1 MSGFMLFLKKKK
13 KKECVSKK
21 DFVMITILK
30 NENFGNLL
38 SEYFNKATVSDLVL
52 HIGDT
57 HDTKKVPLLIHT
69 HLMCLHPASEFI
81 RRYLSC
87 FGNDPERCHVSGQN
101 PLVPNQLNLT
111 INLDYGNGRLNDEV
125 VTLFFSL
132 FYVNR
137 FNEAHLKHNHIEE
150 AFYHNILILYELA
163 LYFLFDTLIV
173 YIESYFKATMS
184 LAYFNHLSNFCLQP
198 HPLTGAYVL
207 DKKQRGATLYRRLVQ
222 WYTTCVGGDHVSPSP
237 PPSIEEQ
244 KCDWHYF
251 TRNKQAILGDIALI
265 ENCRLPKKEARRL
278 ADSSLSLDYHR
289 TICETCMDGSKGEN
303 VVGSF
308 YYLDMGCL
316 TLGDYSFFLRLKKK
330 KRIDPRGI
338 AYDNK
343 LELTMTHTTQQR
355 YACKSRI
362 SLLSRKSHKD
372 KFLQTQSMK
381 SLFIPTEI
389 NNFDAHPVKH
399 CYEGHCDHCTML
411 KPVYVILMRI
421 SLSREDEDYPHPLED
436 MTMNVEEPSVQ

>member
-1 MSGFMLFLKKKK
+1 
-13 KKECVSKK
+13 
-21 DFVMITILK
+21 MITILK

-38 SEYFNKATVSDLVL
+38 SEYYNKATVSDLVL

-57 HDTKKVPLLIHT
+57 CDRKKVPLVIHT
-69 HLMCLHPASEFI
+69 HLMFLHPASAFI

-87 FGNDPERCHVSGQN
+87 FGNDPERCHVTGQN
-101 PLVPNQLNLT
+101 PLVPNQLHLK
-111 INLDYGNGRLNDEV
+111 INLDYGKGRLDDEV
-125 VTLFFSL
+125 VSLFFSL

-137 FNEAHLKHNHIEE
+137 FDEAHLKHNHIEE

-163 LYFLFDTLIV
+163 LHFLFDTLCV

-184 LAYFNHLSNFCLQP
+184 LAYFSHLSNFCLLP
-198 HPLTGAYVL
+198 DPVTGAYAL
-207 DKKQRGATLYRRLVQ
+207 EKQRGATVYRRLAQ
-222 WYTTCVGGDHVSPSP
+222 WYTCCVGGDDVSPSP
-237 PPSIEEQ
+237 PPSSDD

-251 TRNKQAILGDIALI
+251 TRNKQAILRDIGLV
-265 ENCRLPKKEARRL
+265 ENCRLPKREARRL
-278 ADSSLSLDYHR
+278 TDSSLSLEYHR

-316 TLGDYSFFLRLKKK
+316 TLEDANFFLRLKKK

-343 LELTMTHTTQQR
+343 LELTMTCPSSSSTPEQ
-355 YACKSRI
+355 YMCESRI

-372 KFLQTQSMK
+372 KFSQTQSK
-381 SLFIPTEI
+381 KNLFIPTEI
-389 NNFDAHPVKH
+389 NHFDAHPVKH
-399 CYEGHCDHCTML
+399 CYEGHCDYCTML
-411 KPVYVILMRI
+411 KPVYIILMRI
-421 SLSREDEDYPHPLED
+421 NLSRQEEDHPRPLED